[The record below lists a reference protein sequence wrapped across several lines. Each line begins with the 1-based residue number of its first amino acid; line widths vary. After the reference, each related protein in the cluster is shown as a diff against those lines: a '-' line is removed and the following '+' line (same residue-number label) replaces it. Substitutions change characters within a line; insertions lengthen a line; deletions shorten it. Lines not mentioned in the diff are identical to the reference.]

1 MELKSVKAKKSLGQ
15 NFLADSSILAAIASA
30 VVHDPH
36 ETIIE
41 IGPGH
46 GELTRELLKV
56 ATRVI
61 AIEKDR
67 ELIPVLTKEFAP
79 LIREGR
85 FTLIEGDA
93 LEELP
98 KLARGTYSIAGNIPY
113 YLTGHLL
120 RIVGELNQKPRVSVF
135 TLQREVARR
144 AAAKPPHMNLLA
156 ATVQVWADIS
166 ILRTIPR
173 TAFRPVPKV
182 DSAVIQ
188 LITKVAPV
196 PEAYYRTAK
205 MLFAHPRKTIFNNLR
220 EVPNASEKL
229 ASLGLNPNARPQ
241 TLGIEDIERLTAAIE
256 VY

>member
-1 MELKSVKAKKSLGQ
+1 MELKSIKAKKSLGQ
-15 NFLADSSILAAIASA
+15 NFLTDQSILSAIASA
-30 VVHDPH
+30 AVQNPR

-46 GELTRELLKV
+46 GELTRELLKQ
-56 ATRVI
+56 AARVI

-67 ELIPVLTKEFAP
+67 ELIPALSKEFASF
-79 LIREGR
+79 IHDGQ

-98 KLARGTYSIAGNIPY
+98 KLARGTYAIAGNIPY

-120 RIVGELNQKPRVSVF
+120 RIIGELDQKPRVSVF

-144 AAAKPPHMNLLA
+144 AAAQPPHMNLLA
-156 ATVQVWADIS
+156 ATVQAWADVS
-166 ILRTIPR
+166 VLRIVPR
-173 TAFRPVPKV
+173 TAFRPVPNV

-188 LITKVAPV
+188 LITKTAPV
-196 PEAYYRTAK
+196 PPAYYRTAK
-205 MLFAHPRKTIFNNLR
+205 TLFAHPRKTIFNNLR
-220 EVPNASEKL
+220 EIPNVSEKL
-229 ASLGLNPNARPQ
+229 AALGIHPNDRPQ
-241 TLGIEDIERLTAAIE
+241 TLGIGDIERLAQAIG